1 MVTGDDVIPYVC
13 ELPADLFDIL
23 LTYLPPLALQKLQT
37 KMLVIFFFG
46 EGGGGL
52 LDFLFMYDFY
62 VSLFL
67 NLLLCLWA
75 GHLGMGMTVDLL
87 IIALKMGENVEG

>member
-37 KMLVIFFFG
+37 KMLVIIFL
-46 EGGGGL
+46 GGGGL

-87 IIALKMGENVEG
+87 IIALKMGENMEG

>member
-1 MVTGDDVIPYVC
+1 MVTGDDVIPYVY

-23 LTYLPPLALQKLQT
+23 LIDLPPLALQKLQT
-37 KMLVIFFFG
+37 KMLVIIFL
-46 EGGGGL
+46 GGGGL

-87 IIALKMGENVEG
+87 IIALKMGENMEG

>member
-37 KMLVIFFFG
+37 KMLVIIFL
-46 EGGGGL
+46 GGGGL

-75 GHLGMGMTVDLL
+75 SHLGMGMTVDLL
-87 IIALKMGENVEG
+87 IIALKMGENMEG

>member
-37 KMLVIFFFG
+37 KMLVIIFL
-46 EGGGGL
+46 GGGGL